1 VLLRL
6 ECERVNI
13 NSSSRWNV
21 LVVLV
26 RLNKRE
32 VITLTLSKA
41 IVTVKLKL
49 SVG

>member
-13 NSSSRWNV
+13 NSSSRRNV